1 VSACTAVDAKESVG
15 EDAALEIAADLA
27 LDEAGD
33 GRPRRPRS
41 GEEGLEFIPHDFV
54 KERLFG
60 LVTCVAVDGEESIGT
75 ASNRSGAL
83 TIY

>member
-1 VSACTAVDAKESVG
+1 MNSQESMSQ
-15 EDAALEIAADLA
+15 DAALEIGADLA

-33 GRPRRPRS
+33 GRPRRSRAS
-41 GEEGLEFIPHDFV
+41 EEGLELIPHDFV

-83 TIY
+83 PIY